1 MVLVCSL
8 RIMRVCV
15 GGMNVCRRLLSLLL
29 YHLLQVVGLAQLL
42 TAGLLGDVRPGAGG
56 GVPDR
61 AEAGAG
67 GQPPGLALPPGA
79 RG

>member
-1 MVLVCSL
+1 MVW
-8 RIMRVCV
+8 
-15 GGMNVCRRLLSLLL
+15 RRLLSLLL
-29 YHLLQVVGLAQLL
+29 GYYHLLQVVGLAQLL
-42 TAGLLGDVRPGAGG
+42 PSALPGDVRPGARG